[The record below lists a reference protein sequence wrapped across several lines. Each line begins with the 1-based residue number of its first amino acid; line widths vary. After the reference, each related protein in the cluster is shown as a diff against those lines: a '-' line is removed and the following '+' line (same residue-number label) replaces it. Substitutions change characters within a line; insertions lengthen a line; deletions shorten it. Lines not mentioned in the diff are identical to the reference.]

1 MRVLGI
7 DPGAE
12 RCGFAV
18 LHRNEQGQILM
29 EDSGLVSFPKYAN
42 ETFQIYKCR
51 LIEFWA
57 QEADTLIG
65 LYAPDE
71 IAIEIVPAVG
81 GGNFVAATQSYLAHT
96 QATTLHA
103 IAALNRYPVH
113 QIGATTV
120 KARIGGRKSSSKVQV
135 RNGVFEILPEV
146 EVKKKSEWK
155 TQFREGIYDESDAFA
170 IALTHLG
177 MRRSDGGN

>member
-12 RCGFAV
+12 RCGWAALRIDDNDRIF
-18 LHRNEQGQILM
+18 LEG
-29 EDSGLVSFPKYAN
+29 SGLVSFPKYGD
-42 ETFQIYKCR
+42 ETFQTYKSR
-51 LIEFWA
+51 LISFWA
-57 QEADTLIG
+57 QETDTLLG
-65 LYAPDE
+65 LYSPDE

-120 KARIGGRKSSSKVQV
+120 KARIGGKKNSSKVQV

-146 EVKKKSEWK
+146 EVEKKSEWK
-155 TQFREGIYDESDAFA
+155 TQFREGIYDECDAFA